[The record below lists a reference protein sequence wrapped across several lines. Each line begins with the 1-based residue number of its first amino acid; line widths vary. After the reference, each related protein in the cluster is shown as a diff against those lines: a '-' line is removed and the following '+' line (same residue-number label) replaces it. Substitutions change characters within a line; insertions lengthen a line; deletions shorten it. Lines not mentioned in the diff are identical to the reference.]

1 MAIEKNALSL
11 LEGQYF
17 KKTSLSLAVHKS
29 DGLYLETSFLDSLL
43 TPFIQTGAFLFFMS
57 GLSGSFSHLK
67 NLFKI
72 KCLLFHVPIHLCS
85 RSSCSSLLN
94 LFKYDKTSTFVIC
107 FKFLHLLKITK
118 STRTLIFPFFS

>member
-1 MAIEKNALSL
+1 MRPADVSMAIEKNALSL

-29 DGLYLETSFLDSLL
+29 EGLYLEISFLDNLF
-43 TPFIQTGAFLFFMS
+43 TPFIQAGAFLFFIS
-57 GLSGSFSHLK
+57 GLSESFSHLK

-85 RSSCSSLLN
+85 ESDCSSFLN
-94 LFKYDKTSTFVIC
+94 LFKYDNISTFVI
-107 FKFLHLLKITK
+107 FSKFL
-118 STRTLIFPFFS
+118 